1 MNKRKCNNKYWT
13 LRVSGFDEE
22 QRKKLAI
29 IAKSH
34 RQSVGAYIGNLL
46 DEEIRK
52 ASKEERA

>member
-1 MNKRKCNNKYWT
+1 MKYVNCSKYWMIR
-13 LRVSGFDEE
+13 LVGFTPEKRR
-22 QRKKLAI
+22 QLAD